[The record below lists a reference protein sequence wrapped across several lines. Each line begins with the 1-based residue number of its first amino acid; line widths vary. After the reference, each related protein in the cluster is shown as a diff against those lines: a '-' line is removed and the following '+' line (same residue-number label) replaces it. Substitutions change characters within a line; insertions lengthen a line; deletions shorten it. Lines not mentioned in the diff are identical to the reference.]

1 MSGFEALFHAERN
14 SFIHFQQSQN
24 EQMIILE
31 FVLWF
36 LKIKFLLPKIMNF
49 EGFHVGWNVF
59 DT

>member
-14 SFIHFQQSQN
+14 SFIHFQQNQN

-49 EGFHVGWNVF
+49 DIE
-59 DT
+59 